1 MCALMD
7 NIIRDDRRQQAY
19 VLSRFFAHVLSIPP
33 VAVSVLSAFFIQHEF
48 RVCSLCAVA
57 AYEDEIH
64 IGKDAEAPIAAELRF
79 ELIAEIGNTVIEE
92 FYIRTVR

>member
-1 MCALMD
+1 MYSLRVSQCEPSV
-7 NIIRDDRRQQAY
+7 R
-19 VLSRFFAHVLSIPP
+19 SRVVCEPFFGMN
-33 VAVSVLSAFFIQHEF
+33 QYWY

-79 ELIAEIGNTVIEE
+79 ELIAEICNPVIEE